1 MSKITR
7 FIKNFFKYIKYCN
20 WGGYT
25 NLTLTMADYSH
36 ILKDQKV
43 IVTGGSMGIGLA
55 VAKKFVSEGAKVL
68 ITGRNVDS
76 LKSASSEINSPNLL
90 FMVWDVS
97 DTKNISDYFNKAI
110 GLLGGLDILVNNA
123 ATLTFKPFEG
133 VNEEFFDFHIDTN
146 LKSVYFLCQE
156 AVRCYKKN
164 NGEKG
169 GKIVNI
175 SSINSYQ
182 SSTELYY
189 VTKAAVNK
197 ITTGLAAEYS
207 KYNIQIN
214 GIAPGV
220 VASGINDRD
229 VSENAYYSSNR
240 THRIIVPEDIAELAL
255 FLCSGSANAIV
266 GQTIVVDGGALL

>member
-1 MSKITR
+1 
-7 FIKNFFKYIKYCN
+7 
-20 WGGYT
+20 
-25 NLTLTMADYSH
+25 MA
-36 ILKDQKV
+36 
-43 IVTGGSMGIGLA
+43 
-55 VAKKFVSEGAKVL
+55 
-68 ITGRNVDS
+68 
-76 LKSASSEINSPNLL
+76 
-90 FMVWDVS
+90 WDVS

-110 GLLGGLDILVNNA
+110 GLLGGLDVLVNNA
-123 ATLTFKPFEG
+123 ATLTFKPFEN
-133 VNEEFFDFHIDTN
+133 VDEDFFDFHIDTN

-156 AVRCYKKN
+156 AVSCYLKN

-229 VSENAYYSSNR
+229 VSGNAYYSSNR

-255 FLCSGSANAIV
+255 FLCSGAANAIV